1 MALLDEAAR
10 KSHERYRASVP
21 PVTATPPA
29 LAPGGLALLF
39 RPRSNKLFVRSSGPY
54 LILSLAKSTVT
65 LQNLATGI
73 TLEEHVSNV
82 RPLRWHDTMGE

>member
-1 MALLDEAAR
+1 MAKQPEL
-10 KSHERYRASVP
+10 S
-21 PVTATPPA
+21 
-29 LAPGGLALLF
+29 PGGLALLF

-54 LILSLAKSTVT
+54 LILGTSGSTIT